1 MFHDIISKLLL
12 CTNKA
17 IHYIGFLLLCNNV
30 YVSISTKEQCQKDCQ
45 ATGCPLTY
53 TNASRL
59 LGPTRPFQ
67 RYDILGAPLSLTR
80 PYPYAIAAEEIMVV
94 TVHVYLTVHML
105 PDPNGDDVEGA
116 NNTTVKL
123 TASESSCII
132 SILSRSVE
140 SFQCVHITIPQEQ
153 QVNRTNNRTGD
164 LMRTSA
170 IVEMKIRYSGKE
182 VRTHG
187 MNVNRTAVN
196 DWFSQ
201 SLFPTMIGNLHLNDT
216 SSQYLQRCL
225 KDHATTSID
234 GNSTTTTR
242 IAYVSL
248 DDGRKVSV
256 EDTISLQSY
265 DKALATPLPNP
276 YSPFCEVGCELFY
289 TNTTKV
295 QKRQTSSSTGLAQEP
310 ISLDG
315 CRHLCDTLY
324 SYNLSVGYNDLME
337 VARLECH
344 DGCFIGWKRCQPGY
358 YCSTKTTIISMGNTP
373 AAAGN
378 STSTSTS
385 LQQSQVGG
393 IMIPCPPGTYREVSY
408 LATDKC
414 VPCPP
419 GRYRSELMGTSLI
432 SCKKCPAGFYA
443 PKFQSTSLQDCIR
456 CPEGTFTKEEGSGSC
471 ICITPFSCAKPQ

>member
-1 MFHDIISKLLL
+1 MLHDIVSKLLL

-17 IHYIGFLLLCNNV
+17 IYYICFILLCDNV
-30 YVSISTKEQCQKDCQ
+30 YVSISTKEQCQMDCQ

-59 LGPTRPFQ
+59 LGPTRPFH
-67 RYDILGAPLSLTR
+67 RYDILGTPLSLTR
-80 PYPYAIAAEEIMVV
+80 PYPYAIAAEEMMVV
-94 TVHVYLTVHML
+94 TVHVYLTVHKL
-105 PDPNGDDVEGA
+105 PDPNGGDVEGA
-116 NNTTVKL
+116 SNTTVEL
-123 TASESSCII
+123 TAFESSCII

-140 SFQCVHITIPQEQ
+140 SFQCVHITILQEQ
-153 QVNRTNNRTGD
+153 EVNRTNNRAGALT
-164 LMRTSA
+164 RTSA
-170 IVEMKIRYSGKE
+170 IAEMKIRYSGKE

-187 MNVNRTAVN
+187 MNDNRTAVN

-201 SLFPTMIGNLHLNDT
+201 RLVPTMIGILHLNDT

-225 KDHATTSID
+225 NDHATTSKD
-234 GNSTTTTR
+234 GNSTTTR
-242 IAYVSL
+242 IAHVSL
-248 DDGRKVSV
+248 DDRRNVSL
-256 EDTISLQSY
+256 EGAISLHSY
-265 DKALATPLPNP
+265 AKTLATPLPNP

-295 QKRQTSSSTGLAQEP
+295 EKRQTSSSTKVAQEP
-310 ISLDG
+310 ISLFS
-315 CRHLCDTLY
+315 CRHLCDNLY

-337 VARLECH
+337 IARLECH

-358 YCSTKTTIISMGNTP
+358 YCTGSTKTSTSTTT
-373 AAAGN
+373 AAGN
-378 STSTSTS
+378 SSSTSTS

-408 LATDKC
+408 LTTEKC

-419 GRYRSELMGTSLI
+419 GRYRSELMGTSLL

-471 ICITPFSCAKPQ
+471 ICITPFFCANPQ

>member
-1 MFHDIISKLLL
+1 
-12 CTNKA
+12 
-17 IHYIGFLLLCNNV
+17 
-30 YVSISTKEQCQKDCQ
+30 
-45 ATGCPLTY
+45 
-53 TNASRL
+53 
-59 LGPTRPFQ
+59 
-67 RYDILGAPLSLTR
+67 
-80 PYPYAIAAEEIMVV
+80 
-94 TVHVYLTVHML
+94 ML

-153 QVNRTNNRTGD
+153 QVNHTNNRTGA

-201 SLFPTMIGNLHLNDT
+201 SLIPTMIGNLHLNGT

-242 IAYVSL
+242 IACVSL

-256 EDTISLQSY
+256 EDTISLQSH

-393 IMIPCPPGTYREVSY
+393 IMIPCPSFKVHPYRIVSVVQKEHSQRKKV
-408 LATDKC
+408 LGLVFVLHHFPA
-414 VPCPP
+414 PNHS
-419 GRYRSELMGTSLI
+419 RYTQFMFVCMFACFFKKVEIHSGKKKKRFKKKIDFSL
-432 SCKKCPAGFYA
+432 
-443 PKFQSTSLQDCIR
+443 
-456 CPEGTFTKEEGSGSC
+456 
-471 ICITPFSCAKPQ
+471 